1 MTNPELADFEQR
13 NNEQVLD
20 TDEKFS
26 LYSIQKK
33 LFTFKVIEYLLLAI
47 FFLSAI
53 FIILYPSQKVVITPG
68 VVSLIISFFLLL
80 INRQL
85 IEDIKKSI
93 HQSEISKKAQIYT
106 YLLNNNPNNKDT
118 VALTRVK
125 ALQYCQNLIDDYKR
139 VHISARNL
147 YYGLQIA
154 TVILSGVTPILVLVD
169 KLEAGQAWLKWLPVL
184 CPAIASIVASIVTS
198 FPFQKNSI
206 AANTAVELLE
216 AEQEKFILGVTP
228 PYRCYDMSDETQQE
242 QKASQALEYFIVQV
256 NNIHLN
262 QLQQQTSE
270 QQSQKSDK
278 VESDLSDELNPQ
290 SAGNVHL
297 K

>member
-1 MTNPELADFEQR
+1 MTISEPTDFEQQ
-13 NNEQVLD
+13 NQNKIFN
-20 TDEKFS
+20 TDENS
-26 LYSIQKK
+26 LFRSSQKK
-33 LFTFKVIEYLLLAI
+33 LFNLKVVEYLLLAA
-47 FFLSAI
+47 FFSIGI
-53 FIILYPSQKVVITPG
+53 FIIFYLEDKTVVTTG
-68 VVSLIISFFLLL
+68 VISLTISFFLLL
-80 INRQL
+80 INRELVQ
-85 IEDIKKSI
+85 DVKKSI
-93 HQSEISKKAQIYT
+93 NQCEITRKAQLYA
-106 YLLNNNPNNKDT
+106 YLLNNNFSNKDT
-118 VALTRVK
+118 ATLTRGK
-125 ALQYCQNLIDDYKR
+125 ALQYCQDLIEDYKR
-139 VHISARNL
+139 VRSSARNL

-228 PYRCYDMSDETQQE
+228 SYRCYDVSDETQQQ

-262 QLQQQTSE
+262 QLQQQAPE
-270 QQSQKSDK
+270 QQSEKA
-278 VESDLSDELNPQ
+278 ESSPPNEL
-290 SAGNVHL
+290 